1 MFRAIGRLFKS
12 VIYFITGKT
21 DAAADKLG
29 QNANVVKA
37 SYDEIIRDKKN
48 RIQEY
53 QKAVAGLIAHQEK
66 KMATVRALTKETE
79 KLEQLKAGALAKAKH
94 TVSDLQEAGAEKDEI
109 HNDPEYKK
117 CLGAYNDFGST
128 LDEKQARIEELEED
142 IAEDGTRVGEHKVM
156 LEELAREIKELAS
169 EKHEAVA
176 DVISAQEEKNIAD
189 AISGISDDS
198 TTEELQRLRD
208 ARQQMKAEARVSREM
223 AGTDSKKQEADFL
236 EYARTSQDTS
246 EFDSLI
252 GLAEEKDA
260 VSASPSSS
268 EKLPE

>member
-79 KLEQLKAGALAKAKH
+79 KLEQLKAGAP
-94 TVSDLQEAGAEKDEI
+94 TMTS
-109 HNDPEYKK
+109 
-117 CLGAYNDFGST
+117 
-128 LDEKQARIEELEED
+128 ARPW
-142 IAEDGTRVGEHKVM
+142 TRNK
-156 LEELAREIKELAS
+156 RESRNSRKTS
-169 EKHEAVA
+169 PR
-176 DVISAQEEKNIAD
+176 
-189 AISGISDDS
+189 
-198 TTEELQRLRD
+198 TEP
-208 ARQQMKAEARVSREM
+208 A
-223 AGTDSKKQEADFL
+223 
-236 EYARTSQDTS
+236 
-246 EFDSLI
+246 
-252 GLAEEKDA
+252 
-260 VSASPSSS
+260 SASTR
-268 EKLPE
+268 